1 MQTANCWVALG
12 GDTGNTVPKFEVTP
26 AELAV
31 LQLIHGSDAV
41 FDIVPGADVNRSN
54 RDERSRL
61 LATYGKPEGSREPSA
76 VNVLFPGIA
85 ARLPESFDE
94 LDIDESFFKATGR
107 ASTKPAPAVVEEVV
121 ETEPAPVKKLTA
133 KEAKAAKAAEAKA
146 AKAAELK
153 AEQPAVEPDA
163 EEDDGIDDMPD
174 KGIFK

>member
-85 ARLPESFDE
+85 ARLPEAFDE

-121 ETEPAPVKKLTA
+121 DDPEPAPVKKMTA

-153 AEQPAVEPDA
+153 AEQPAVDPEL
-163 EEDDGIDDMPD
+163 EDDGIDDMPD